1 MRFEELLQDSRQEG
15 HLAGLEEGRQTMLS
29 LVNALLKDGKAHL
42 IPRLEEEPGLVEQLC
57 EQYHL

>member
-15 HLAGLEEGRQTMLS
+15 QQTGQTRMLS
-29 LVNALLKDGKAHL
+29 LVNALLKDGKTYL